1 MQESVIFLSKKDPI
15 LNQIVLKYGIPEIPK
30 RDEGFVSLIQII
42 LEQQVSIA
50 SAKAHF
56 LKLQD
61 YLVEINPETILK
73 SSPETLRECGI
84 SRQKIVYL
92 KDAAEKIL
100 DNSVQLHQ
108 FKNLSE
114 TEIRKQ
120 LLSIKGVGVW
130 TTDVY
135 LQFCLGLPDIIPLGD
150 IAVRNT
156 IKELYQIHEVEK
168 IEILSQ
174 TWKPFR
180 SMATFLLWH
189 HYLEKR
195 KKNKFF
201 YNILTLY

>member
-1 MQESVIFLSKKDPI
+1 MHESVSFLTQKDPI
-15 LNQIVLKYGIPEIPK
+15 LKQIVLKYGIPEIPK
-30 RDEGFVSLIQII
+30 REEGFISLIQII

-56 LKLQD
+56 IKLQD
-61 YLVEINPETILK
+61 NLVQINPNSIIK
-73 SSPETLRECGI
+73 ASPETLRNCGI

-92 KDAAEKIL
+92 KDAATKIL
-100 DNSVQLHQ
+100 DNSVKLHVFQ
-108 FKNLSE
+108 ELSE
-114 TEIRKQ
+114 SEIRKQ

-156 IKELYQIHEVEK
+156 IKELYEIQDLK
-168 IEILSQ
+168 KMEILSQ
-174 TWKPFR
+174 KWRPFR
-180 SMATFLLWH
+180 SMATFLLWQ

-195 KKNKFF
+195 KKK
-201 YNILTLY
+201 

>member
-73 SSPETLRECGI
+73 ASSETLRECGI

-92 KDAAEKIL
+92 KDAAEKVL
-100 DNSVQLHQ
+100 DNTVQLHQ
-108 FKNLSE
+108 FQNLSE
-114 TEIRKQ
+114 SNIREQ

-156 IKELYQIHEVEK
+156 IKELYEIQDINQM
-168 IEILSQ
+168 EILSQ

-189 HYLEKR
+189 YYLEKR
-195 KKNKFF
+195 KKK
-201 YNILTLY
+201 

>member
-73 SSPETLRECGI
+73 ASSETLRECGI

-92 KDAAEKIL
+92 KDAAEKVL
-100 DNSVQLHQ
+100 DNIVQLHQ
-108 FKNLSE
+108 FQNLSE
-114 TEIRKQ
+114 SNIREQ

-156 IKELYQIHEVEK
+156 IKELYEIQDINQM
-168 IEILSQ
+168 EILSQ

-189 HYLEKR
+189 YYLEKR
-195 KKNKFF
+195 KKK
-201 YNILTLY
+201 

>member
-1 MQESVIFLSKKDPI
+1 MQESVSFLTQKDPI

-30 RDEGFVSLIQII
+30 REEGFISLIQII

-56 LKLQD
+56 IKLQD
-61 YLVEINPETILK
+61 NLVQINPNSIIK
-73 SSPETLRECGI
+73 ASPETLRNCGI

-92 KDAAEKIL
+92 KDAATKIL
-100 DNSVQLHQ
+100 DNSVKLHVFQ
-108 FKNLSE
+108 ELSE
-114 TEIRKQ
+114 SEIRKQ

-156 IKELYQIHEVEK
+156 IKELYEIQDLK
-168 IEILSQ
+168 KMEILSQ
-174 TWKPFR
+174 KWRPFR
-180 SMATFLLWH
+180 SMATFLLWQ

-195 KKNKFF
+195 KKK
-201 YNILTLY
+201 

>member
-1 MQESVIFLSKKDPI
+1 MHESVSFLTQKDPI
-15 LNQIVLKYGIPEIPK
+15 LKQIVLKYGIPEIPK
-30 RDEGFVSLIQII
+30 REEGFISLIQII

-56 LKLQD
+56 IKLQD
-61 YLVEINPETILK
+61 ILVQINPNSIIK
-73 SSPETLRECGI
+73 ASPETLRNCGI

-92 KDAAEKIL
+92 KDAATKIL
-100 DNSVQLHQ
+100 DNSVKLHVFQ
-108 FKNLSE
+108 ELSE
-114 TEIRKQ
+114 SEIRKQ

-156 IKELYQIHEVEK
+156 IKELYEIQDLK
-168 IEILSQ
+168 KMEILSQ
-174 TWKPFR
+174 KWRPFR
-180 SMATFLLWH
+180 SMATFLLWQ

-195 KKNKFF
+195 KKK
-201 YNILTLY
+201 

>member
-30 RDEGFVSLIQII
+30 RDEGLVSLIQII

-56 LKLQD
+56 VKLQEN
-61 YLVEINPETILK
+61 LVEINPETILK

-92 KDAAEKIL
+92 KDAAEKVL
-100 DNSVQLHQ
+100 DNIVQLHQ
-108 FKNLSE
+108 FQNLSE
-114 TEIRKQ
+114 SNIREQ

-156 IKELYQIHEVEK
+156 IKELYEIQDINQM
-168 IEILSQ
+168 EILSQ

-189 HYLEKR
+189 YYLEKR
-195 KKNKFF
+195 KKK
-201 YNILTLY
+201 

>member
-1 MQESVIFLSKKDPI
+1 MHESVSFLTQKDPI
-15 LNQIVLKYGIPEIPK
+15 LKQIVLKYGIPEIPK
-30 RDEGFVSLIQII
+30 REEGFISLIQII

-56 LKLQD
+56 IKLQD
-61 YLVEINPETILK
+61 NLVQINPNSIIK
-73 SSPETLRECGI
+73 ASPETLRNCGI

-92 KDAAEKIL
+92 KDAAAKIL
-100 DNSVQLHQ
+100 DNSVKLHVFQ
-108 FKNLSE
+108 ELSE
-114 TEIRKQ
+114 SEIRKQ

-156 IKELYQIHEVEK
+156 IKELYEIQDLK
-168 IEILSQ
+168 KMEILSQ
-174 TWKPFR
+174 KWRPFR
-180 SMATFLLWH
+180 SMATFLLWQ

-195 KKNKFF
+195 KKK
-201 YNILTLY
+201 